1 MTRVDL
7 EAVERLLNEATPGP
21 WTSVYDATS
30 ETGDAPPCGT
40 EWLVRSPTRAVLG
53 VAYYDGDRAMGS
65 EPDCALV
72 AAAPTLIRAL
82 IEEVRGLREAMPTD
96 EERIAVAEA
105 RQQGQRWLSALTE
118 ATKDLAQVYE
128 AIGPAWFHGDV
139 SAAEASRRKTEALER
154 LARGPS

>member
-1 MTRVDL
+1 MTRVDM
-7 EAVERLLNEATPGP
+7 EAVERMLNEATPGP
-21 WTSVYDATS
+21 WHVNLPGIEDDIRDGNGGYVATAFGAHNA
-30 ETGDAPPCGT
+30 T
-40 EWLVRSPTRAVLG
+40 LI
-53 VAYYDGDRAMGS
+53 
-65 EPDCALV
+65 
-72 AAAPTLIRAL
+72 AAAIIGAAL
-82 IEEVRGLREAMPTD
+82 TEFFAGLR
-96 EERIAVAEA
+96 VAEA